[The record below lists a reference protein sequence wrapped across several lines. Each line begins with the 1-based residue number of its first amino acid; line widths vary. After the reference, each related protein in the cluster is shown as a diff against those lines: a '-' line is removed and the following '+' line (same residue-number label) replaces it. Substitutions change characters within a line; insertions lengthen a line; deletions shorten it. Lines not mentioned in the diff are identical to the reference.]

1 MGKAINELDNAGALT
16 DATLVPV
23 GETDTLKKTT
33 WATIKSTLET
43 YFDTLYQSGAGERRH
58 AFAAPYSYNGT
69 ATAGTAD
76 SASGWAITRIA
87 VAADGTTT
95 VATAT
100 GAWTDRA
107 SLTYT

>member
-1 MGKAINELDNAGALT
+1 MATNQIPVTLTPTPDVIPAELAPILR
-16 DATLVPV
+16 
-23 GETDTLKKTT
+23 GE
-33 WATIKSTLET
+33 
-43 YFDTLYQSGAGERRH
+43 QGPSGAGERRH

-107 SLTYT
+107 SLTYA